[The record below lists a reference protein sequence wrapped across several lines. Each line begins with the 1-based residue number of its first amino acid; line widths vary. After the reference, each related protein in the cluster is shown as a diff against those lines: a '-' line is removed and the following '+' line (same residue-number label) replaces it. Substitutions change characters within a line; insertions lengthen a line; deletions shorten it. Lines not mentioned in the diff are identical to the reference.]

1 MEIQWDKYPA
11 WRLLLPYAFG
21 IVIAVSGNLYEAA
34 MFNIFIPTVFVFL
47 LYVLLSSV
55 RLFALQYRWLLGLTG
70 SLLLFLTGILSVN
83 FFIQKDK
90 PDHFS
95 HLLPPTSDST
105 AATTYLT
112 VYLAE
117 PPLEKKNTYAV
128 QAVVTQIVSSSS
140 PSTAAS
146 LRRCRGNILLYLQ
159 KDSLVSQLHY
169 GDALLIKTPS
179 VQAVL
184 PPANPYQFDYRFFL
198 SQQNV
203 FHQAYLR
210 SQDYHLLD
218 TPSQGNVLMAQVFH
232 LQQYLLDLLEKYV
245 PGEQETGVAKALLLG
260 YRYELDSELV
270 QMYAETGTIHLLA
283 VSGLH
288 ILLIGNTLYSFFV
301 WLLRR
306 WRKGKQ
312 TALVLAIACVV
323 LYTLLS
329 GLSVSAV
336 RAALMYAMVGVGQLL
351 GRRVITLNIVA
362 ATAFILLIFNPL
374 SLYNIG
380 FQLSYSAVL
389 GIIWL
394 NPYIQNW
401 WISRHY
407 WADMIWKSVSVTL
420 AASIA
425 TLPLLIYYFHQFP
438 LYFVLSNLVAVPV
451 ADILLKLG
459 LLLLAVA
466 AIEPLG
472 YALGVL
478 VQQLI
483 NVMNGMLGIIQH
495 LPGALW
501 QPLPLSAGEAVVL
514 YACIVG
520 FTMFFINKHVSF
532 LKFALLMLF
541 ILSASSFKRAFT
553 LSQHIIVYH
562 IPKHS
567 AIEFEYNRQVYLCI
581 DSTLAH
587 DAAALNFNI
596 SPRFK
601 QERLTKIDTLL
612 LEYDYADES
621 ILRQSPLLVAG
632 HTSVLLLGSTENIP
646 DTLGYWQ
653 PDMVVLHGK
662 ITEKVQQ
669 ILRQLAPDTPVI
681 ADGSVAWYEVQR
693 LKKTLPQLYAT
704 AERGAYRYEIQPYQ
718 QQNGE

>member
-1 MEIQWDKYPA
+1 
-11 WRLLLPYAFG
+11 
-21 IVIAVSGNLYEAA
+21 
-34 MFNIFIPTVFVFL
+34 
-47 LYVLLSSV
+47 
-55 RLFALQYRWLLGLTG
+55 
-70 SLLLFLTGILSVN
+70 
-83 FFIQKDK
+83 
-90 PDHFS
+90 
-95 HLLPPTSDST
+95 
-105 AATTYLT
+105 
-112 VYLAE
+112 
-117 PPLEKKNTYAV
+117 
-128 QAVVTQIVSSSS
+128 
-140 PSTAAS
+140 
-146 LRRCRGNILLYLQ
+146 
-159 KDSLVSQLHY
+159 
-169 GDALLIKTPS
+169 
-179 VQAVL
+179 
-184 PPANPYQFDYRFFL
+184 
-198 SQQNV
+198 
-203 FHQAYLR
+203 
-210 SQDYHLLD
+210 
-218 TPSQGNVLMAQVFH
+218 
-232 LQQYLLDLLEKYV
+232 
-245 PGEQETGVAKALLLG
+245 
-260 YRYELDSELV
+260 
-270 QMYAETGTIHLLA
+270 MYAETGTIHLLA

-288 ILLIGNTLYSFFV
+288 ILLIGNTLYVFFV

-312 TALVLAIACVV
+312 TALVMAIACVV

-351 GRRVITLNIVA
+351 GRRIITLNIVA

-407 WADMIWKSVSVTL
+407 WADMIWNSISVTL

-438 LYFVLSNLVAVPV
+438 LYFVISNLVAVP

-514 YACIVG
+514 YACIAG

-562 IPKHS
+562 ISKHS
-567 AIEFEYNRQVYLCI
+567 AIEFEHNRQVYLCR

-601 QERLTKIDTLL
+601 QERLTKTDTLL
-612 LEYDYADES
+612 LEYDYSDER

-632 HTSVLLLGSTENIP
+632 IHLFCCWAAPKIYPIRWVIGSRHGRIARKNNGKGATDFTTACSRYSDYRRWLGGVVRGSTA
-646 DTLGYWQ
+646 
-653 PDMVVLHGK
+653 
-662 ITEKVQQ
+662 EK
-669 ILRQLAPDTPVI
+669 TF
-681 ADGSVAWYEVQR
+681 
-693 LKKTLPQLYAT
+693 PQLYAT
-704 AERGAYRYEIQPYQ
+704 AERVHTATKYKHINNKTANNEKASNVYSFLCTAPLAFLKIFFTKRLFYFSKVENSLCCAQCFLFR
-718 QQNGE
+718 